1 MKLRLDLEGEE
12 LLRRRLLGMEKALR
26 GKVLLKA
33 AKAGATLVRDRA
45 RELAPRGTGDL
56 AERGII
62 FATTVRKATYIEV
75 SVGHRRDQ
83 FYGVFQELGFERA
96 EREFAGSITRGGEA
110 ATRGRPTLIPD
121 ILPGLI
127 SGPPSTR
134 SSRTRSRRPH
144 SSSGTRSFGRRR
156 NDRARDP

>member
-12 LLRRRLLGMEKALR
+12 LLRRRLLGMGKALR

-83 FYGVFQELGFERA
+83 FYGVFQELGVSPHVRKSGA
-96 EREFAGSITRGGEA
+96 RVRGVNYTGRRGGDTRPTYTHPGHPPRPHLRPAFDQELENAIEA
-110 ATRGRPTLIPD
+110 ASLE
-121 ILPGLI
+121 L
-127 SGPPSTR
+127 
-134 SSRTRSRRPH
+134 
-144 SSSGTRSFGRRR
+144 
-156 NDRARDP
+156 RDAVFRETKK